1 MTKQI
6 FLTKLR
12 EGLYG
17 LPQNDIEER
26 VTFYSEMID
35 DRMEEGISQEDA
47 VSEIGDVQNIVSQ
60 ILMETPITKIVKE
73 KVRPKNAIRVWELI
87 LLILGSPIWLSL
99 LIAAFA
105 VVFAMYVS
113 VWSIAVSLWAVFGS
127 LVGCFVG
134 GIASAVITVVFG
146 SVLTGIA
153 LLGAGIFC
161 GGLSIFMFLACRLVT
176 KGMIILTKKIG
187 LGIKYMFIGKG
198 SAK

>member
-73 KVRPKNAIRVWELI
+73 KVEKRYSRLGTYTFDFGFTHLAFTFDCRFCRCFCNVCFGMVNSRVVV
-87 LLILGSPIWLSL
+87 GSFRLTCRMLCRRYRIGCNNGRLRKRFDGHSFTRRGYFL
-99 LIAAFA
+99 RR
-105 VVFAMYVS
+105 S
-113 VWSIAVSLWAVFGS
+113 VDIYVFGVS
-127 LVGCFVG
+127 
-134 GIASAVITVVFG
+134 FG
-146 SVLTGIA
+146 YKRNDY
-153 LLGAGIFC
+153 FN
-161 GGLSIFMFLACRLVT
+161 
-176 KGMIILTKKIG
+176 
-187 LGIKYMFIGKG
+187 
-198 SAK
+198 